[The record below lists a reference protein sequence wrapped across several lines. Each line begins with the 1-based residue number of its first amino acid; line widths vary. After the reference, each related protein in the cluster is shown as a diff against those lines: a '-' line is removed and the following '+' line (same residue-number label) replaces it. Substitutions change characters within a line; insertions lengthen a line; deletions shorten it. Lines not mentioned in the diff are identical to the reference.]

1 MKKADI
7 FVVISYKFCVFSCLI
22 WASHPLIFETS
33 ITPLLRMVFLI
44 WGVSINFW
52 LWSINWKISQISS
65 DGSVIFSLDRGWVL
79 IWNLSSDCVVG
90 ITALSPS
97 RLLVTKMVGVL
108 TVTDAADTSTV
119 LVVLL
124 SKTLEV
130 EEAEEEFFNKWK
142 RWRHYLF
149 KIKFH
154 TKLGCCTCKEK
165 FYYRKLRSSPF
176 IRRGLETNGK

>member
-65 DGSVIFSLDRGWVL
+65 DGSVIFSLDRGWVV
-79 IWNLSSDCVVG
+79 NLKPVFWLCSGNNSPISIQIIGYKNGGGTYRNWCRGYFYCTSGIAIKNVG
-90 ITALSPS
+90 GRRSWGRI
-97 RLLVTKMVGVL
+97 
-108 TVTDAADTSTV
+108 
-119 LVVLL
+119 
-124 SKTLEV
+124 
-130 EEAEEEFFNKWK
+130 FHKWK

-165 FYYRKLRSSPF
+165 FYYRK
-176 IRRGLETNGK
+176 IV